1 MKRPI
6 PSTAD
11 RTWSALLLA
20 GALLLAPASHALTLD
35 EALAHADAP
44 HPELDRVQAGID
56 LARAE
61 AELAA
66 SLDAFTL
73 SLEGALRSG
82 RNRFNDDRFAPDHML
97 RLGLRKSLWDG
108 GRTRA
113 GQTGAELEAGA
124 AETRLLDAR
133 AQRRLTLM
141 SRFFDV
147 LLADLHLTAQ
157 EEFTASAWVNWDN
170 GRERAQLGELSP
182 VAMAELESRFQ
193 DRRALRN
200 QAQRQ
205 AREKRALLAQAMN
218 RPELL
223 PGALV
228 EPRLASNDRPL
239 PDFAALWPMLEQH
252 NPLLGAK
259 QKQLAAAEQRL
270 TAARLEAHPSL
281 SLEAE
286 AAAYSRDALTRDNL
300 RAGIHLSWP
309 ILSGRRDEA
318 GAARERARL
327 AALRAEHDALRL
339 ELRQALLEAWEEI
352 HQLRG
357 SERPAA
363 VAQTAFR
370 DWALERARGEYEL
383 ELKTNLGSS
392 MAETQVAKLRQRAI
406 EYRLALAWERLA
418 GLIGTDLPQPDR
430 KESKP

>member
-1 MKRPI
+1 MPC
-6 PSTAD
+6 PACL
-11 RTWSALLLA
+11 WSGLLLA
-20 GALLLAPASHALTLD
+20 SALLLAPASHALTLD
-35 EALAHADAP
+35 ETLAYAGQP
-44 HPELDRVQAGID
+44 HPELDAVRAGIE

-66 SLDAFTL
+66 SLDTFTL

-82 RNRFNDDRFAPDHML
+82 RNRLNDDRFAPDHML
-97 RLGLRKSLWDG
+97 RLGLRKPLWDG

-113 GQTGAELEAGA
+113 GQTAAELEAGA

-147 LLADLHLTAQ
+147 LLADLHLTAH

-182 VAMAELESRFQ
+182 VVMAELESRFQ

-218 RPELL
+218 RPEQI

-228 EPRLASNDRPL
+228 EPGLASNDRPL
-239 PDFAALWPMLEQH
+239 PDFAALWPMLEEH
-252 NPLLGAK
+252 NPLLKAK
-259 QKQLAAAEQRL
+259 RQQLAAAEQRL

-286 AAAYSRDALTRDNL
+286 AAAYSRDTLTRDTL

-339 ELRQALLEAWEEI
+339 ELRQALLETWEEI
-352 HQLRG
+352 NQLRG

-363 VAQTAFR
+363 AAQTAFR

-392 MAETQVAKLRQRAI
+392 MAETQAAKLRQRAV

-418 GLIGTDLPQPDR
+418 GLIGADPSQIDR